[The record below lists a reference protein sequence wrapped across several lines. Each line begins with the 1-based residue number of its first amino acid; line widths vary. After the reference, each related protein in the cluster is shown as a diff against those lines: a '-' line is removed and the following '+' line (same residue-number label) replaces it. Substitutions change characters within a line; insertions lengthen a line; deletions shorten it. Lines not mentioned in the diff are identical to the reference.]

1 MAEEKAR
8 VYSLKVG
15 QNQTKAMDLVDL
27 NNFLDRRILG
37 SNPMLSN
44 EDGMTIGE
52 YRGRVAWAVLIELS
66 QQVKVDLG
74 LLKKPEIK
82 DDSNAETPIEDD
94 GEEEYQEPTHPQPQP
109 KKLMK
114 EPKQEVE
121 RMLSQV
127 SKDDDIVVL
136 E

>member
-1 MAEEKAR
+1 MAEDKAR

-52 YRGRVAWAVLIELS
+52 FRGRIAWAVLIELS

-74 LLKKPEIK
+74 LIKKEVPPVEE
-82 DDSNAETPIEDD
+82 NPAETPIEDD
-94 GEEEYQEPTHPQPQP
+94 EGEYTPQPQP
-109 KKLMK
+109 QPQRRK

-127 SKDDDIVVL
+127 NKDDDIVVL